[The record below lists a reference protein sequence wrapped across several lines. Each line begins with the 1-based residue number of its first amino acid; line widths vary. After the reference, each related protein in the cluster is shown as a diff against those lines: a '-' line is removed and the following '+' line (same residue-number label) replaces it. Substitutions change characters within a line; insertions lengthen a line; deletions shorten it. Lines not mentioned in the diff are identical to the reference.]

1 MNVCPWV
8 KWKLHS
14 NAREI
19 IIGSSC
25 GNRSPND
32 ANFIFERA
40 IKHRALSDF
49 SIQMFGEL
57 YVCLFAKV
65 SETEQSKVRIIKS
78 NSISF
83 AYLHFLILTKKF
95 ERRFNFNSRHLI
107 IVRYVI
113 VIYIYNLISLV
124 NNISMFNCEH
134 SNLNVRQQV
143 VAAKLQTHENTKLPH
158 RN

>member
-32 ANFIFERA
+32 ANIIFERA
-40 IKHRALSDF
+40 IKHRALSHF
-49 SIQMFGEL
+49 PIQMFGEL

-78 NSISF
+78 NS
-83 AYLHFLILTKKF
+83 YYKILTKKF

-113 VIYIYNLISLV
+113 VIYIYNLISLI

-143 VAAKLQTHENTKLPH
+143 VAAKLETHENTKLPH
-158 RN
+158 LN

>member
-1 MNVCPWV
+1 
-8 KWKLHS
+8 
-14 NAREI
+14 
-19 IIGSSC
+19 
-25 GNRSPND
+25 
-32 ANFIFERA
+32 
-40 IKHRALSDF
+40 
-49 SIQMFGEL
+49 MFGEL

-65 SETEQSKVRIIKS
+65 SETKQSKVRIIKS
-78 NSISF
+78 NS
-83 AYLHFLILTKKF
+83 YYKILTKKF

-113 VIYIYNLISLV
+113 VIYIYNLISLI